1 MTSDGATS
9 ISAAAAARRKPSW
22 REREN
27 NRRRER
33 RRRAIAAKIYTGLRA
48 QGGYNLPKHC
58 DNNEV
63 LKALCS
69 EAGWVVEED
78 GTTYRKV
85 KPFFSP
91 DLSLNLM
98 TLFGSDSWNLN
109 QHRDAAGRVLS
120 LRLFKVPSSLL
131 TKSAHLPL
139 VRRKKRIIIPREH
152 YLLLLLQSA
161 FTQSS
166 PIKESCLMTWDGA
179 TSTSAAA
186 AAAARRKPSW
196 RERENNRRRERR
208 RRAIAAKIYTGLRA
222 QGGYNL
228 PKHCDNN
235 EVLKALCSEAG
246 WVVEEDGTTYRK
258 GCSRPSPLSS
268 AFQSPIIPSYQV
280 SPSSSR
286 GEPNNS
292 TFFPFLRNGAVPSLR
307 ISNSCPVTP
316 PLSSPSSKNA
326 KPLPTWDSIAKQS
339 MVNANKQ
346 SMVYAVSAP
355 ASPTRRQFY
364 APVTIPECDESDSS
378 TVDSGHWISF
388 QRFAQHQQPFSGSMV
403 PTSPAFNLVKP
414 PPVPHPNA
422 AFQGMIS
429 EFKFENS
436 QVKPW
441 EGERIHDVG
450 MEDLELTLGNGKAR
464 G

>member
-1 MTSDGATS
+1 MKKRIIPREHYLLLLLQSAFTQSSPIKESCLMTSDGATTS

-69 EAGWVVEED
+69 EAGW
-78 GTTYRKV
+78 
-85 KPFFSP
+85 
-91 DLSLNLM
+91 L
-98 TLFGSDSWNLN
+98 
-109 QHRDAAGRVLS
+109 
-120 LRLFKVPSSLL
+120 
-131 TKSAHLPL
+131 
-139 VRRKKRIIIPREH
+139 
-152 YLLLLLQSA
+152 
-161 FTQSS
+161 
-166 PIKESCLMTWDGA
+166 
-179 TSTSAAA
+179 
-186 AAAARRKPSW
+186 
-196 RERENNRRRERR
+196 
-208 RRAIAAKIYTGLRA
+208 
-222 QGGYNL
+222 
-228 PKHCDNN
+228 
-235 EVLKALCSEAG
+235 
-246 WVVEEDGTTYRK
+246 VEEDGTTYRK

-268 AFQSPIIPSYQV
+268 AFQSPIPSYQV

-346 SMVYAVSAP
+346 SMASFNYPFYAVSAP

-388 QRFAQHQQPFSGSMV
+388 QRFSQHQQPFSGSMV

-414 PPVPHPNA
+414 PPVPQLMSPNA
-422 AFQGMIS
+422 AFQGMIGQSS
-429 EFKFENS
+429 EFEFENS
-436 QVKPW
+436 RVKPW

>member
-1 MTSDGATS
+1 MTSDGATTS

-69 EAGWVVEED
+69 EAGWLVEED

-85 KPFFSP
+85 KPFFFFRSEF
-91 DLSLNLM
+91 LNLM
-98 TLFGSDSWNLN
+98 TLFGSDSWNL
-109 QHRDAAGRVLS
+109 D
-120 LRLFKVPSSLL
+120 
-131 TKSAHLPL
+131 
-139 VRRKKRIIIPREH
+139 
-152 YLLLLLQSA
+152 
-161 FTQSS
+161 
-166 PIKESCLMTWDGA
+166 
-179 TSTSAAA
+179 
-186 AAAARRKPSW
+186 
-196 RERENNRRRERR
+196 
-208 RRAIAAKIYTGLRA
+208 
-222 QGGYNL
+222 
-228 PKHCDNN
+228 
-235 EVLKALCSEAG
+235 
-246 WVVEEDGTTYRK
+246 
-258 GCSRPSPLSS
+258 PLSS
-268 AFQSPIIPSYQV
+268 AFQSPIPSYQV

-346 SMVYAVSAP
+346 SMASFNYPFYAVSAP

-388 QRFAQHQQPFSGSMV
+388 QRFSQHQQPFSGSMV

-414 PPVPHPNA
+414 PPVPQLMSPNA
-422 AFQGMIS
+422 AFQGMIGQSS
-429 EFKFENS
+429 EFEFENS
-436 QVKPW
+436 RVKPW